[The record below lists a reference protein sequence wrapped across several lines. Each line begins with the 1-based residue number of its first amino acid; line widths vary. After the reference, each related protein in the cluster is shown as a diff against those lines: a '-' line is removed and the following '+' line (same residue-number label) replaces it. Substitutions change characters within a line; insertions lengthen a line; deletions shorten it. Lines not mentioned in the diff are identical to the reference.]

1 MMIQPTV
8 SFSQLQT
15 NPNPS
20 KNENIYHPFRI
31 ATINVQGLN
40 SEKKDLIIDMM
51 DYNHIQILGISETN
65 LNEYSSKIIYKNNAR
80 YKAYFTSNKSRGS
93 GTGILI
99 EKKYD
104 AYVRGHNNYKGR
116 IIYIDL
122 YMKGN
127 NKIRIIQTY
136 INANKKERKEI
147 EDIHSHIKK
156 LIEESKKKNME
167 VIIMGDFNINYQR
180 YIELHSGNRWEHGLF
195 KFFERNNIG
204 DTIPIINDNPEKLYS
219 YMPKNINQQSSRIDY
234 IWVSAPL
241 LMKIINSKI
250 IDIEHFS
257 TDHKMISASFITEE
271 LFGNKQKA
279 TIKKQKI
286 TKTVFQYD
294 EMDRTE
300 EWKWEN
306 FVIRTK
312 EIVEERQL
320 LNQCLND
327 KTDLNREWIRIRE
340 AIIDA
345 ATEKI
350 KNKKMNNYKKKNY
363 HPVRDSKLHSDIRF
377 LTHATIIFYKRKK
390 DNNYVSL
397 NSFWSVKGTWERI
410 EEITECY
417 KIESHFIS
425 INEENYEWIDDDN
438 IDNYIQM
445 LTELKTTLLIEYKI
459 RYLNYEREQITKFV
473 KERCENYKENQRKM
487 IDSITNREIKH
498 VTIDKVYKE
507 INDQEFLFTEDD
519 EIKRETNK
527 HFQTVAG
534 AVNINKN
541 LNGKEKRS

>member
-104 AYVRGHNNYKGR
+104 AYVRGYNNYKGR

-136 INANKKERKEI
+136 INANKKEQKEI
-147 EDIHSHIKK
+147 EDIHSHLRK
-156 LIEESKKKNME
+156 LIDESKKKNME

-180 YIELHSGNRWEHGLF
+180 YIKLHSGNRWEHGLF

-219 YMPKNINQQSSRIDY
+219 YMPKNINQQPSRIDY

-397 NSFWSVKGTWERI
+397 NSFW
-410 EEITECY
+410 
-417 KIESHFIS
+417 
-425 INEENYEWIDDDN
+425 
-438 IDNYIQM
+438 
-445 LTELKTTLLIEYKI
+445 
-459 RYLNYEREQITKFV
+459 
-473 KERCENYKENQRKM
+473 
-487 IDSITNREIKH
+487 
-498 VTIDKVYKE
+498 
-507 INDQEFLFTEDD
+507 
-519 EIKRETNK
+519 
-527 HFQTVAG
+527 
-534 AVNINKN
+534 
-541 LNGKEKRS
+541 